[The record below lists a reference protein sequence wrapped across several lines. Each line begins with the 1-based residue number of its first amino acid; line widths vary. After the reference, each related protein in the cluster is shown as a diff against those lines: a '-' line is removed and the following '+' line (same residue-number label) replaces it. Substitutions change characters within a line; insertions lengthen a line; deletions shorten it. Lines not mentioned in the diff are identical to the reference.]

1 MKAPTRLLVLGSPHL
16 GGSSD
21 AVRME
26 PLAISEAAFRPLLAA
41 LAPHAKD
48 GVMVEADAPES
59 GAGAHGREAA
69 LSRYPWLSA
78 AWRAGEALGLGFPE
92 ARQKFLAGE
101 GEGLELAL
109 LALAAYEPHSAL
121 LWGLRAGGAE
131 RAKAP
136 LEVRDLLERGTRSR
150 SEAVRIGVRLAE
162 ALGHRRIFA
171 IDDGIFGDLPPG
183 VKEGDLGSHP
193 EVTRLLARYREDLA
207 ALRERLFA
215 AAKAG
220 DLRPVYREENGQE
233 RLELLME
240 QWRVL
245 LRVGARPRLAMWEA
259 RNLVWRGISGRRRRP
274 PPAGASSS
282 SWARATS
289 PFWRPIWGRLW
300 TSSSFPWRRRS
311 PSPFAPPGPSR
322 GAY

>member
-26 PLAISEAAFRPLLAA
+26 PLAIPEAAFRPLLEA

-59 GAGAHGREAA
+59 VAYWAGAHGWEAA

-101 GEGLELAL
+101 GEALELAL
-109 LALAAYEPHSAL
+109 LALAAYEPYSAL
-121 LWGLRAGGAE
+121 LWWLRAGDAE

-136 LEVRDLLERGTRSR
+136 LEVRDFLERGTRSKG
-150 SEAVRIGVRLAE
+150 EAVQIGVRRAE

-171 IDDGIFGDLPPG
+171 VDDGVFGDLPPG
-183 VKEGDLGSHP
+183 VKGGDLGSHS
-193 EVTRLLARYREDLA
+193 EVARLLARYREHQD
-207 ALRERLFA
+207 ALRKRLFD

-220 DLRPVYREENGQE
+220 DLRPVYREENSRE
-233 RLELLME
+233 SLELLME

-245 LRVGARPRLAMWEA
+245 LRAGARPRVAMWEA
-259 RNLVWRGISGRRRRP
+259 RNLAMARNIRAATAASPGGRFLVVV
-274 PPAGASSS
+274 GASHK
-282 SWARATS
+282 
-289 PFWRPIWGRLW
+289 PFLE
-300 TSSSFPWRRRS
+300 
-311 PSPFAPPGPSR
+311 AYL
-322 GAY
+322 GALLDLELVSVEEALA